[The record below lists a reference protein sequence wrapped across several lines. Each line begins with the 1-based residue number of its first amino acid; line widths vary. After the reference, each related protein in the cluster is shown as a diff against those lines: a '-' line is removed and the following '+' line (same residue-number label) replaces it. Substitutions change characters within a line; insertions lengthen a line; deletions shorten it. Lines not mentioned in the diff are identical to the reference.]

1 MRFLNLLIN
10 YPYHLAS
17 LSRSFSDDFN
27 ENSCGESKA
36 EHNRKW
42 KKASVTS
49 GPIMKLA
56 KNNRLN

>member
-1 MRFLNLLIN
+1 MGFLNLLIN

-56 KNNRLN
+56 KK